1 MPRVAMVTCAEL
13 PDLDADERLVIPH
26 LRDLG
31 VDAVP
36 AVWDDAGVDWSLF
49 DLAVIRSPWDYH
61 VRRDEFLKWAASVP
75 RLANPE
81 PIVSWNTDKR
91 YLRDLAAAGNPVVP
105 TSWLEPG
112 DRVEL
117 PVTGEYV
124 VKPAVSAG
132 SVDTGRYDL
141 GADDH
146 RDLAIA
152 HAERLLARGATV
164 MVQPYLSAVDTAGE
178 TALLFIGGSFSHAIR
193 KGALLDGPDRGTEGL
208 YKPEEITSRTPAQAE
223 FEVAADVLAAVPGGA
238 DQLLYAR
245 VDLVPGPDGSPV
257 LLELELTEPSLFLGH
272 DAAAARRLAEAIVAR
287 I

>member
-1 MPRVAMVTCAEL
+1 MPKVALVTCAEL
-13 PDLDADERLVIPH
+13 PDLDPDERLVIPR
-26 LRDLG
+26 LSDLG
-31 VDAVP
+31 VEAVP

-49 DLAVIRSPWDYH
+49 DLAVIRSAWDYH
-61 VRRDEFLKWAASVP
+61 ARRDQFVKWAASVP

-91 YLRDLAAAGNPVVP
+91 YLRELADAGVPVVP

-112 DRVEL
+112 DGVDL
-117 PVTGEYV
+117 PASGEYV

-132 SVDTGRYDL
+132 SIDTGRYDL

-146 RDLAIA
+146 RHLAVA

-164 MVQPYLSAVDTAGE
+164 MVQPYLPAVDTAGE
-178 TALLFIGGSFSHAIR
+178 TALLFIGGLFSHAIR
-193 KGALLDGPDRGTEGL
+193 KGALLDGPDLGVEGL
-208 YKPEEITSRTPAQAE
+208 YKEEDITPRVPSEAE
-223 FEVAADVLAAVPGGA
+223 FVAAAKVLAAVPGEA
-238 DQLLYAR
+238 AKLLYAR

>member
-1 MPRVAMVTCAEL
+1 MVTCAEL
-13 PDLDADERLVIPH
+13 PELDPDERLVLPH

-36 AVWDDAGVDWSLF
+36 AVWDDHGLDWSQF
-49 DLAVIRSPWDYH
+49 DLAVIRSAWDYH
-61 VRRDEFLKWAASVP
+61 ARRDDFVKWAASVP

-91 YLRDLAAAGNPVVP
+91 YLRELADAGAPVVP

-124 VKPAVSAG
+124 VKPAISAG

-152 HAERLLARGATV
+152 HVERLLARGATV
-164 MVQPYLSAVDTAGE
+164 MMQPYQSAVDTAGE

-208 YKPEEITSRTPAQAE
+208 YKPEEITPRTPAQAE

-238 DQLLYAR
+238 EQLLYAR
-245 VDLVPGPDGSPV
+245 VDLVPGADGSPA

-272 DAAAARRLAEAIVAR
+272 DPAAARRLAEAIVAR